1 MTTESAP
8 STTSS
13 YASSAGE
20 LLRLR
25 QQLAAREEVISQLNR
40 RLIGQP
46 DTGYQEEPEPDQ
58 DALAEALLNGRAL
71 EAELHNIR
79 QVVAQQKTEIAAL
92 RHQLGVYDRLG
103 MSTAV
108 GGLQKIW
115 ALLRRVGGRA

>member
-8 STTSS
+8 LTSA
-13 YASSAGE
+13 YANPAGE
-20 LLRLR
+20 ILRLR

-46 DTGYQEEPEPDQ
+46 DNGYPEEPEPDQ
-58 DALAEALLNGRAL
+58 DALAEALGNGRAL
-71 EAELHNIR
+71 EAELHDIR
-79 QVVAQQKTEIAAL
+79 QVVAQQNTEMAAL
-92 RHQLGVYDRLG
+92 RHQLSVYDRLG

-115 ALLRRVGGRA
+115 ALRRRGGRA

>member
-8 STTSS
+8 LTT
-13 YASSAGE
+13 AHANSAGE
-20 LLRLR
+20 ILRLR

-46 DTGYQEEPEPDQ
+46 DSGDHEEPEPDQ
-58 DALAEALLNGRAL
+58 DALADAIGNGRAL

-79 QVVAQQKTEIAAL
+79 QVVAQQNTEIAAL
-92 RHQLGVYDRLG
+92 RHQLSIYDRLG

-115 ALLRRVGGRA
+115 ALRRRGGGA

>member
-8 STTSS
+8 PTSAS
-13 YASSAGE
+13 ASSAGE
-20 LLRLR
+20 ILRLR
-25 QQLAAREEVISQLNR
+25 QQLAAREEVISQLSR

-46 DTGYQEEPEPDQ
+46 DTGYQEDPEPDQ

-71 EAELHNIR
+71 AAELHSIR
-79 QVVAQQKTEIAAL
+79 QVVAQQKSEIVAL

-103 MSTAV
+103 MSGAV

-115 ALLRRVGGRA
+115 ALLRRKGGRT

>member
-8 STTSS
+8 QTSDH
-13 YASSAGE
+13 ASSAGE
-20 LLRLR
+20 ILRLR

-46 DTGYQEEPEPDQ
+46 DTGYHEEPEPDQ
-58 DALAEALLNGRAL
+58 DVLAEAIGNGRAL
-71 EAELHNIR
+71 EAELYGIR

-92 RHQLGVYDRLG
+92 RHQLAVYDRLG

-108 GGLQKIW
+108 GGLQKVW
-115 ALLRRVGGRA
+115 ALLRRTNGRA

>member
-8 STTSS
+8 LTSTH
-13 YASSAGE
+13 ANSAGE
-20 LLRLR
+20 ILRLR

-40 RLIGQP
+40 RLVGQP
-46 DTGYQEEPEPDQ
+46 DSGYQEGPEPDQ
-58 DALAEALLNGRAL
+58 DALADAIGNGRAL

-79 QVVAQQKTEIAAL
+79 QVVAQQNTEIAAL
-92 RHQLGVYDRLG
+92 RHQLSVYDRLG

-115 ALLRRVGGRA
+115 ALRRRGGGS